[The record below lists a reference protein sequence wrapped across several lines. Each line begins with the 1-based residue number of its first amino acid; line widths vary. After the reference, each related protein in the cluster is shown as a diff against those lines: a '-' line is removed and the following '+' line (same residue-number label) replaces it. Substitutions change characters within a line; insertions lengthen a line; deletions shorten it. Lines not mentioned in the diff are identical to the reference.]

1 MKVSYSYSGAENVC
15 LGPLSGRLIVVSLS
29 WTMSKGGINFRR
41 MAQRSRISSLLLM
54 IACLMQSFTVVD
66 SYHLSRLGFARA
78 SVRSDLIDKGLYM
91 SRNRNSM
98 AEDVVVT
105 EGIAGAVYGGREY
118 SSTGFKIPSPLH
130 QVVDFNVDRRS
141 VVYELVL
148 GRDMGIDIDQGNGYA
163 YVSAVHE
170 DSRAAEMGIKVNDII
185 VSTSATAGDQLWA
198 HDSEASVKSAL
209 NTRFVMSPTVV
220 IRFERP
226 LSEIPENILT
236 QLKVPYEFSVKV
248 KRPIGLHVVEG
259 PGKSVNVQYI
269 KPEGGAAR
277 ARRMEVGDQ
286 IIEMSASW
294 GDRMWE
300 VNSVESFVV
309 GVKMRTSD
317 TVTFK
322 IRRMVPLDVYTGQ
335 ATTKKQKG
343 MSREKGKRAD
353 SPRAGQKDGAPASAA
368 SGTDVAEGGGSESK
382 LQVKARSAETSINSI
397 KNIAELSELWESLK
411 TGSESLQQITV
422 NKIMSKA
429 LQLEEPFFAAD
440 IFEETFDYS
449 CVSRADDPAESILK
463 LVEHVDLDQ
472 TMMVT
477 VDDGK
482 GDGSTRS
489 TRKVVPKGKFRSKAA
504 RGEAPML
511 PYNLEPNNYV
521 CTTAAKAY
529 GRLGAKNVDKALG
542 LVPWLES
549 RASEKP
555 DVYFLTSVLYV
566 CAKHKRVK
574 ETENIFWDE
583 IPKRGLAYTVATT
596 NSLMYMYARM
606 GRPDDALKVYELTK
620 RIGLTCTVVTYG
632 VLIKALLRSGKK
644 ALQDTAFEILRSLP
658 ELNIS
663 PGVEVY
669 NQFFEHYA
677 KMHDFRKV
685 KMILRLMSDSK
696 PRTRPDA
703 VSYGHLI
710 HCFAESR
717 KPRSALSV
725 YHQMLKR
732 NIEPSSYTY
741 MGILKALSHMR
752 DGISCVQVIGEMR
765 ERGITPTKK
774 HYAMTMFACLTSN
787 QCLLAESIFDMYV
800 KLGNKPDTALYT
812 LRLRAQLQQNKWDE
826 GMELFEDMRSG
837 GVPAKPNL
845 HTLNTLLQFQVL
857 DGKYDKA
864 QTTLDMIL
872 KEQEKAK
879 AKAKGGGGIRLADTL
894 KSLSFAM
901 GPYSSHVQA
910 IQRDDSEF
918 GGIEALGLDLR
929 GSVYGVGVSGIQ
941 DSVASGPLIE
951 RLDAKPSRDGL
962 HFLVSSAEHLE
973 RSTDTA
979 IQGDFYMQVLRAV
992 VLEGHQ
998 SLAKRLLVL
1007 RDDNKIA
1014 MKEADIVRA
1023 QPIEDLA
1030 RRGLANAGA
1039 PSNL

>member
-1 MKVSYSYSGAENVC
+1 MKFPRAAE
-15 LGPLSGRLIVVSLS
+15 
-29 WTMSKGGINFRR
+29 
-41 MAQRSRISSLLLM
+41 RSRICALLLVLV
-54 IACLMQSFTVVD
+54 CLTQSFMVIK
-66 SYHLSRLGFARA
+66 SYRVSRLGSGRVD
-78 SVRSDLIDKGLYM
+78 VRSGFGDRGLSM

-105 EGIAGAVYGGREY
+105 EGTSGASYGNRRDY
-118 SSTGFKIPSPLH
+118 DDTGLKIPSPLH

-148 GRDMGIDIDQGNGYA
+148 GRDMGIDIDQGDGYA
-163 YVSAVHE
+163 FVSDVHE
-170 DSRAAEMGIKVNDII
+170 GSRAEEMGIKVNDII
-185 VSTSATAGDQLWA
+185 VSTSATAGDQLWT
-198 HDSEASVKSAL
+198 HDSEVSVKSAL

-226 LSEIPENILT
+226 LSEIPEKMLT

-277 ARRMEVGDQ
+277 ARRMEIGDQ

-317 TVTFK
+317 TLTFK

-335 ATTKKQKG
+335 ATSKKQKNLNK
-343 MSREKGKRAD
+343 EKGKKGD
-353 SPRAGQKDGAPASAA
+353 NSAA
-368 SGTDVAEGGGSESK
+368 SKKDVALAVAASGADGAENGGSAGK
-382 LQVKARSAETSINSI
+382 LRLKDRSAETSINTIKSI
-397 KNIAELSELWESLK
+397 GELSDLWESLK
-411 TGSESLQQITV
+411 TSPGSLQQITV

-429 LQLEEPFFAAD
+429 LQLEEPYFAAD
-440 IFEETFDYS
+440 IFEETFDFS
-449 CVSRADDPAESILK
+449 CVSFDDDPADSILK

-477 VDDGK
+477 VDGGK
-482 GDGSTRS
+482 DGSGKT
-489 TRKVVPKGKFRSKAA
+489 TRKVVPRGKFRTKAA
-504 RGEAPML
+504 RGEGPAL
-511 PYNLEPNNYV
+511 SYNLEPNNYV

-529 GRLGAKNVDKALG
+529 GRLGPKNVDKALG
-542 LVPWLES
+542 LVPWLEERS
-549 RASEKP
+549 IEKP

-566 CAKHKRVK
+566 CAKHKRVE

-658 ELNIS
+658 ELDIN

-685 KMILRLMSDSK
+685 KMILRLMSDSR

-787 QCLLAESIFDMYV
+787 QCLLAESIFDMFV
-800 KLGNKPDTALYT
+800 KLGNKPDTVLYT
-812 LRLRAQLQQNKWDE
+812 LRLRAQLQQNKWEE

-837 GVPAKPNL
+837 GVPAKPNF
-845 HTLNTLLQFQVL
+845 HTYNTLLQFQVL

-864 QTTLDMIL
+864 QGTLDMIL
-872 KEQEKAK
+872 DEQEKAR
-879 AKAKGGGGIRLADTL
+879 AKKGGGVRLADTL

-941 DSVASGPLIE
+941 DASVSGPLVE
-951 RLDAKPSRDGL
+951 RLVAKPSRDGL

-973 RSTDTA
+973 KSTDSA

-998 SLAKRLLVL
+998 SLAKRLLAL

-1030 RRGLANAGA
+1030 RRSLANAGA

>member
-1 MKVSYSYSGAENVC
+1 MSTVQYSRSKLPREGSARSRLCSILLVIVC
-15 LGPLSGRLIVVSLS
+15 LTQSFLGVKSYRVSRFGHSNVHVSHGSGK
-29 WTMSKGGINFRR
+29 T
-41 MAQRSRISSLLLM
+41 ALLL
-54 IACLMQSFTVVD
+54 
-66 SYHLSRLGFARA
+66 
-78 SVRSDLIDKGLYM
+78 

-98 AEDVVVT
+98 NEDVIVT
-105 EGIAGAVYGGREY
+105 EPIAGAAYGNREY
-118 SSTGFKIPSPLH
+118 GDTGLKIPSPLH
-130 QVVDFNVDRRS
+130 QVVDFNVDRRT
-141 VVYELVL
+141 VVYELEL

-163 YVSAVHE
+163 FVSAVHK
-170 DSRAAEMGIKVNDII
+170 DSRAANMGIKVNDII
-185 VSTSATAGDQLWA
+185 VSTSATAGDQLWT
-198 HDSEASVKSAL
+198 HDSEVSVKSAL
-209 NTRFVMSPTVV
+209 NTRFVMSPTVK

-236 QLKVPYEFSVKV
+236 HLKVPYEFSVKV

-277 ARRMEVGDQ
+277 ARRMEIGDQ

-317 TVTFK
+317 TLTFK

-335 ATTKKQKG
+335 ATSKKQKIKD
-343 MSREKGKRAD
+343 R
-353 SPRAGQKDGAPASAA
+353 KDGALKIAA
-368 SGTDVAEGGGSESK
+368 SGAGRADGGGLEKKTNVKVERSRES
-382 LQVKARSAETSINSI
+382 SINGV
-397 KNIAELSELWESLK
+397 KNIGELSDVWEFLK
-411 TGSESLQQITV
+411 ADSESLQQITI
-422 NKIMSKA
+422 NKVMSKA
-429 LQLEEPFFAAD
+429 LQLEEPYFAAD
-440 IFEETFDYS
+440 VFEESFDFA
-449 CVSRADDPAESILK
+449 CVPNNDDPAESILK
-463 LVEHVDLDQ
+463 LVEHIDLEGHVIQGGGEGAANHGHVKLDLPA
-472 TMMVT
+472 
-477 VDDGK
+477 K
-482 GDGSTRS
+482 RL
-489 TRKVVPKGKFRSKAA
+489 VPKGKFRSKAA
-504 RGEAPML
+504 RGDGPAL
-511 PYNLEPNNYV
+511 SYNLEPNNYV

-542 LVPWLES
+542 LVPWLEERS
-549 RASEKP
+549 SEKP

-632 VLIKALLRSGKK
+632 VLIKALLRSGKR
-644 ALQDTAFEILRSLP
+644 ALQDTAFEVLRSLP
-658 ELNIS
+658 ELDIN

-685 KMILRLMSDSK
+685 KMILRLMSDSR

-732 NIEPSSYTY
+732 DIEPSSYTY
-741 MGILKALSHMR
+741 MGVLKALSHMR

-787 QCLLAESIFDMYV
+787 QCLLAESVFDMFV
-800 KLGNKPDTALYT
+800 KLGNKPDTVLYT
-812 LRLRAQLQQNKWDE
+812 LRLRAQLQQGKWEE
-826 GMELFEDMRSG
+826 GMELFEDMKSG
-837 GVPAKPNL
+837 GVPAKPNF
-845 HTLNTLLQFQVL
+845 HTFNTVLQFQVL

-864 QTTLDMIL
+864 QGTLDMIL
-872 KEQEKAK
+872 DKQERTRVK
-879 AKAKGGGGIRLADTL
+879 KGTGVRLTDTL

-910 IQRDDSEF
+910 IQRDDQEF
-918 GGIEALGLDLR
+918 GGIEALGLDLQ

-941 DSVASGPLIE
+941 DSPVDGPLVE
-951 RLDAKPSRDGL
+951 RLVTKPSRDGL
-962 HFLVSSAEHLE
+962 HFLVSSAEHLV
-973 RSTDTA
+973 RSTDSA

-998 SLAKRLLVL
+998 SLAKRLLAL
-1007 RDDNKIA
+1007 RDENKIS

-1030 RRGLANAGA
+1030 RRSLAQAGA